1 MKDKK
6 AKPLDTEEE
15 IKKLGARLRYLRIQ
29 AGYTSAETFAYEKG
43 ISRAL
48 YGRYER
54 GKDLRYS
61 SLVRLA
67 NCFNMT
73 VAEMLS
79 IEVLEKDGK
88 ASKLVSK

>member
-1 MKDKK
+1 MKNEAVKK
-6 AKPLDTEEE
+6 LEPAEE

-29 AGYTSAETFAYEKG
+29 AGYTSAETFALEKG

-61 SLVRLA
+61 TLVKLA
-67 NCFNMT
+67 NCFDMT
-73 VAEMLS
+73 VVQFLQAE
-79 IEVLEKDGK
+79 VPG
-88 ASKLVSK
+88 

>member
-1 MKDKK
+1 MKNNAIKK
-6 AKPLDTEEE
+6 LEPEEE

-29 AGYTSAETFAYEKG
+29 AGYTSAETFALEKG

-61 SLVRLA
+61 TLVKLA
-67 NCFNMT
+67 NCFDMT
-73 VAEMLS
+73 VVEFLNAE
-79 IEVLEKDGK
+79 VP
-88 ASKLVSK
+88 V

>member
-1 MKDKK
+1 MKNNAVKK
-6 AKPLDTEEE
+6 LEPEEE

-29 AGYTSAETFAYEKG
+29 AGYTSAETFALEKG

-61 SLVRLA
+61 TLVKLA
-67 NCFNMT
+67 NCFGMT
-73 VAEMLS
+73 VLEFLQAE
-79 IEVLEKDGK
+79 VPG
-88 ASKLVSK
+88 